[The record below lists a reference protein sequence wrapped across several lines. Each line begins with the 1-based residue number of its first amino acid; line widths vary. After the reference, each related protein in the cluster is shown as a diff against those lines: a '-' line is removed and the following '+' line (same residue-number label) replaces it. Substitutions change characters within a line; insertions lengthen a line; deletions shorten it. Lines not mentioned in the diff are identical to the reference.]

1 MNNKFNYDKL
11 FIFICLVSLPFQIF
25 FIPSKT
31 LYFSLIITF
40 SIISYLLLVYH
51 KRNIYGVTGLAIIS
65 IPSLAFF
72 TYTVFIG
79 IPSIFIAH
87 EYVLNVDV
95 YIYSIASFYFIYP
108 AGLMMGYLIKPI
120 KNADINKLYNA
131 KFYVSYIEPYV
142 FVFFKILLVVCISG
156 VFLYLFRVDKIPL
169 IEMLKNP
176 GDLSAAWTL
185 REEAL
190 KTLDIT
196 FIERYFFHW
205 LRSLIF
211 PIIISLGGFFMI
223 TRNTLKYK
231 MLFIALFITGVLYNS
246 LTLEKSP
253 AAAIFLAM
261 MAFYFLYKNKISLK
275 FILISTFLIFFI
287 PVLIFVL
294 IHFGRPDI
302 VKVIWITLL
311 RRIFLI
317 PAEALYQY
325 FRIFPEIHPFLL
337 GRSTNIT
344 SWLFAEGTFPINNY
358 VAAVWW
364 GVIKTTGSANAL
376 YLGYYWADY
385 GILGVIIST
394 FIVGF
399 TIHLVYWKLV
409 DSTEYKKDLNFVAIT
424 CYLTPIFTFVF
435 FSSNYTTIF
444 FTRGLFLIIV
454 YLNLISN
461 KKVIKWL
468 EENIK
473 IS

>member
-246 LTLEKSP
+246 LTLEKS
-253 AAAIFLAM
+253 
-261 MAFYFLYKNKISLK
+261 
-275 FILISTFLIFFI
+275 
-287 PVLIFVL
+287 
-294 IHFGRPDI
+294 
-302 VKVIWITLL
+302 VIWITLL